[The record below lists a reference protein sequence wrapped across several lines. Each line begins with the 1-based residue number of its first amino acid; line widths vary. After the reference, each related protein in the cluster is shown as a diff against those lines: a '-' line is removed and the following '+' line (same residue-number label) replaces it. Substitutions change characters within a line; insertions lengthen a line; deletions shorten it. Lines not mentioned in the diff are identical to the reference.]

1 MIISGMGNLV
11 FKPRAGLLLWN
22 GYREEESS
30 IISLDLN
37 PNATLLHS
45 LVD

>member
-11 FKPRAGLLLWN
+11 FKPLAGLLLWN
-22 GYREEESS
+22 GYREEKSS
-30 IISLDLN
+30 VVSLDLN
-37 PNATLLHS
+37 PNSTLLHG